1 MRIENTI
8 VARLGL
14 VAGALLLGACTVMPT
29 GPTALVMPGRGAT
42 MDKFRFDDNE
52 CRQYAYIRLAA

>member
-1 MRIENTI
+1 MKINHTI
-8 VARLGL
+8 VSRAGV

-42 MDKFRFDDNE
+42 MDRFRFDDNE
-52 CRQYAYIRLAA
+52 CRQYAY